1 MNYPKIGDDYS
12 LTQDLRFTSSN
23 QSDDDCAHE
32 TINLHK
38 GEAIHFCNCSIHGHS
53 VRDVGYRYRLL
64 AHLSDDKNRP
74 IVVTYKILTELVQ
87 SGVLVAFIKHDIHNN
102 LNIRVEQLGLPPRAL
117 NVLRNMPDVVT
128 VKDLVSK
135 TETDLLKGW
144 RCGPKALA
152 QIKMKLSE
160 LGVSLMP
167 NR

>member
-1 MNYPKIGDDYS
+1 M
-12 LTQDLRFTSSN
+12 
-23 QSDDDCAHE
+23 
-32 TINLHK
+32 
-38 GEAIHFCNCSIHGHS
+38 
-53 VRDVGYRYRLL
+53 RDVGYRYRLL
-64 AHLSDDKNRP
+64 AHLSDDKNRT

-87 SGVLVAFIKHDIHNN
+87 SGVLVPFIENDIHNN
-102 LNIRVEQLGLPPRAL
+102 LNIRVEQLGLPARAL
-117 NVLRNMPDVVT
+117 NVLRIMPDVVT

-135 TETDLLKGW
+135 TEADLLKVW

>member
-1 MNYPKIGDDYS
+1 MNYPKIGDDYR
-12 LTQDLRFTSSN
+12 LTQDLKFTSSN
-23 QSDDDCAHE
+23 QSDDDCEHE

-38 GEAIHFCNCSIHGHS
+38 GEVVHFCNCSIHDHA

-64 AHLSDDKNRP
+64 AHLSDDKNRT

-87 SGVLVAFIKHDIHNN
+87 SGVLVSFIENDIHNN
-102 LNIRVEQLGLPPRAL
+102 LDIRVEQLGLPARAL
-117 NVLRNMPDVVT
+117 NVLRIMPDVVT

-135 TETDLLKGW
+135 TEADLLKVW